1 MTVTLGIS
9 KEHQDTLRRMPPNTS
24 SHNQVCTRYLSFYLL
39 RSVLHHCKDKN
50 TELSA
55 QVTLQI
61 PNYTLPGVS
70 RENPLS
76 DTAGILS
83 EDKVHHL
90 EPSLAFPWTVDA
102 RRCFREN
109 KHQER
114 SSHGNRNFQSHGSN
128 RTLLSPLTS
137 LSKIELLL
145 TRPPQN
151 LVFMIDH
158 SGSEKHIIRK

>member
-1 MTVTLGIS
+1 MTITLGIS

-24 SHNQVCTRYLSFYLL
+24 SHKQVCTRYLSFYLL
-39 RSVLHHCKDKN
+39 HSVLHHCEDKN

-55 QVTLQI
+55 QSHCRFPITLCPESQGK
-61 PNYTLPGVS
+61 TLYMTQQVFPV
-70 RENPLS
+70 R
-76 DTAGILS
+76 T
-83 EDKVHHL
+83 VHRL
-90 EPSLAFPWTVDA
+90 EPSLTFPWTVDI
-102 RRCFREN
+102 RQCFREN

-114 SSHGNRNFQSHGSN
+114 SSHGNRNFQSHGSD

-151 LVFMIDH
+151 LVFMLDH